1 MRVWGLKY
9 WAKPPIFQKRSI
21 LPVRNPQ
28 EDASLLHRT
37 DKNVATLLGRPPRL
51 PHHYCDAPLPLVI
64 ADDDPVQ
71 DQTSIDT
78 IIHKLDGA
86 GWNREGRF
94 HPAIMLRIRHIFST
108 LRERVLE
115 LGLGNRETRTM
126 NASEHGMPFPRDCL
140 GQLIVQFEYFLSILT
155 VVIDLTRQCYMYVIK
170 KYFCWVYLINGIPS
184 AGVLVTELLCHKL
197 SNAPLPCSTPR
208 SEIIHTLSY
217 LISRMLDDA
226 PNYQPTPLPSSPS
239 GDVVPELKVKNKPDQ
254 SGLDSAA
261 AVPILSDLFSMA
273 GEGFLSWLDDLDLD
287 TGSAPISLKTA
298 ASSVTR
304 LWLV

>member
-115 LGLGNRETRTM
+115 LGLGNRGNDAGEHLLNAYHECKRTWD
-126 NASEHGMPFPRDCL
+126 AIPSR
-140 GQLIVQFEYFLSILT
+140 LSRPIDRAILT

-170 KYFCWVYLINGIPS
+170 KYFCWVNQQYLINGIPS

-208 SEIIHTLSY
+208 
-217 LISRMLDDA
+217 RMLDDA